1 MQAATGTLS
10 NTATI
15 TASVTDSNGANNSAT
30 DNDTVLSAQADLSI
44 TKTDGVISAIPGN
57 SVTYTI
63 EVSNAGPSDSPGVNI
78 VDSFPAGLTCIY
90 TSVAVGAMGNTAAG
104 AGNINDTLGLPNG
117 SSVTYMAT
125 CAIDSGATGTLSN
138 TATITA
144 GSATDP
150 APANNTAIDN
160 NTVLAPQAD
169 LSITKTDGV
178 ISAIPGNSVT
188 YTIMASNAGPSDSP
202 GVSIVG

>member
-1 MQAATGTLS
+1 
-10 NTATI
+10 
-15 TASVTDSNGANNSAT
+15 
-30 DNDTVLSAQADLSI
+30 
-44 TKTDGVISAIPGN
+44 
-57 SVTYTI
+57 
-63 EVSNAGPSDSPGVNI
+63 
-78 VDSFPAGLTCIY
+78 
-90 TSVAVGAMGNTAAG
+90 MGNTASG
-104 AGNINDTLGLPNG
+104 AGDINDTLGLPNG

-150 APANNTAIDN
+150 TPANNTAIDN

-178 ISAIPGNSVT
+178 TSATPGGSVT
-188 YTIMASNAGPSDSP
+188 YSIVASNAGPSDDP
-202 GVSIVG
+202 TVSVTDTFPADLTCFFYKCCSRSCYW